1 MLMDPFRPLQRSGL
15 ELLDKNPCLQQS
27 CPKLRCLVPQRKWP
41 SLLSSRRRASPY
53 SHWLPSRARECWE
66 IQEAVYEL
74 SQFNLTEKD
83 AQDNSITLVLMWS
96 CGNTPSLSLLSE
108 VPFRRAAF
116 SKNEKS
122 ILGNIVCNSVAT
134 ADAALAALQKLG
146 PLVRLEAYGHRED
159 LAKLA
164 VIGEPKASLWST
176 LHGAFYVPAGY
187 NKLLRRRS
195 LYSEEDDPSPTR
207 AFLRQHS
214 EFGSGTES
222 RPVERRAITLQQL
235 MDVETEARMLWGEK
249 YEDNVTLHDINTAI
263 IQPACAK
270 HGVPYA
276 LTVNK
281 EPGLHATI
289 FVTHAWQEN
298 FHEFVESIK
307 DAIHNPKSVDL
318 RLCGVSNHGQDA
330 GVRAAGGRS
339 TPCTLH
345 PCVATCGA
353 LSGSSKPDH

>member
-1 MLMDPFRPLQRSGL
+1 MPAAVLSKVEVFGPAEEVAQFAQLKEKGIALQ
-15 ELLDKNPCLQQS
+15 
-27 CPKLRCLVPQRKWP
+27 
-41 SLLSSRRRASPY
+41 
-53 SHWLPSRARECWE
+53 CWE